1 MIGDSCRPKYLG
13 SRQVSFRFDERSKR
27 TFVWQ
32 ASTNEYLAACASIGI
47 MHLQNVFN
55 LEWLQVDNQQKAIW
69 FYMPSSN
76 IYEGSMNMTVDY
88 AGQKDR
94 VLQIELVQVYHV
106 PRVDPPQTD
115 YFTVE
120 FYSLQ

>member
-1 MIGDSCRPKYLG
+1 
-13 SRQVSFRFDERSKR
+13 
-27 TFVWQ
+27 
-32 ASTNEYLAACASIGI
+32 
-47 MHLQNVFN
+47 MHLRNVFN
-55 LEWLQVDNQQKAIW
+55 LEWLQVDNQEKAIW

-106 PRVDPPQTD
+106 PRVDTSQTD
-115 YFTVE
+115 YYTAE
-120 FYSLQ
+120 FHSLQSERLAAIQLTYCLDYACYRCE